1 MTSSPKRERSLDSEG
16 KEKSRF
22 EEMSKSKYIS
32 LYTKTRVANTL
43 QSLDLSVDPT
53 LEGERQSHNKQS
65 SISMWTMEENIEKL
79 RKHGKTFE
87 NGSLFRS

>member
-1 MTSSPKRERSLDSEG
+1 MLRSKKDLQVSENSLKNLMTSSPKRERSLDSEG

-53 LEGERQSHNKQS
+53 LEGER
-65 SISMWTMEENIEKL
+65 
-79 RKHGKTFE
+79 
-87 NGSLFRS
+87 

>member
-1 MTSSPKRERSLDSEG
+1 MFDA
-16 KEKSRF
+16 
-22 EEMSKSKYIS
+22 MSKSKYIS
-32 LYTKTRVANTL
+32 LYTKTRVGKTL
-43 QSLDLSVDPT
+43 GSLDLSVDPT
-53 LEGERQSHNKQS
+53 LDGERQSHNKQS